1 MYTICCE
8 SFDNPLMEE
17 LLFQEYYSPIER
29 CFRNIDQIIEENFA
43 PSIDIDD
50 IESEMFG
57 EAKSEASA
65 SKFTPNAVAKK
76 LGNAIR
82 TLIEKLKEM
91 GKKFLNLFM
100 KQDKELDKMSAE
112 MKKVIREHPEL
123 KDQIILN
130 AKEGS
135 IMLHDLNDIK
145 EFEKDYQKM
154 MAEKDPSKLKA
165 ALAKLK
171 NKWDDPGNTKT
182 IKRVAAAA
190 TVVTLAS
197 GFFTMIKR
205 MNEVKAIRKKAR
217 QDDIDVTMKLEHDLN
232 LLKEGRGL
240 TDEDIIANINIKKA
254 YVELHSGVGA
264 KYDSIL
270 ANYTNGL
277 LGKGGK
283 FLDKVSGGRYGARK
297 RKQNAIELY
306 QGRRVVGRKIID
318 DLSQKVSSRSGAE
331 RQEALDDLM
340 KMQDQMQKLK
350 RRQDILKNSMKP
362 NIGRSQ
368 GPKPPKKK
376 K

>member
-17 LLFQEYYSPIER
+17 LLFEEHYSPVER

-57 EAKSEASA
+57 EAKSESSA

-112 MKKVIREHPEL
+112 MKRVIREHPEL

-135 IMLHDLNDIK
+135 LLLKDINDIK
-145 EFEKDYQKM
+145 EFEKEYQKM

-171 NKWDDPGNTKT
+171 NKWDDPEGSKT

-190 TVVTLAS
+190 TVVGLATGVFTLIKKIDEAKDICAKANQRDMDDAADLMHK
-197 GFFTMIKR
+197 FTELKR
-205 MNEVKAIRKKAR
+205 AE
-217 QDDIDVTMKLEHDLN
+217 
-232 LLKEGRGL
+232 GL
-240 TDEDIIANINIKKA
+240 TDSEIISNINIHKA
-254 YVELHSGVGA
+254 RIELHSKVHG
-264 KYDSIL
+264 KLNSRL
-270 ANYTNGL
+270 ANHSNGL
-277 LGKGGK
+277 LGKCGK
-283 FLDKVSGGRYGARK
+283 FLDKVSGGKYGKRK
-297 RKQNAIELY
+297 RTKNAIEFYKLKEHS
-306 QGRRVVGRKIID
+306 VSKIIQD
-318 DLSQKVSSRSGAE
+318 QENKINNAKTNNAEAYHINNLSDSYKMLRNMQR
-331 RQEALDDLM
+331 RQEV
-340 KMQDQMQKLK
+340 LK
-350 RRQDILKNSMKP
+350 RSLKPKGP
-362 NIGRSQ
+362 TL
-368 GPKPPKKK
+368 PKPRTKK
-376 K
+376 